1 MIRGSDSSHE
11 RSLSTGLVPQEL
23 SDRTVTMGIA
33 HPNPGQGCR
42 PIRHRFRHPPEAP
55 DTRLREPR
63 HRSSGRIFPPQR
75 DLCPI
80 PGRILAKVV
89 RSQQY
94 RRVRERPSSH
104 DDLVDHLVRS
114 TPLQR
119 GEAVRVVLD
128 VLAYFDET
136 TDEFVRRRHRELQS
150 GGLANAEIFERI
162 AAELPHR
169 AVAPPELSLRQLRR
183 VVYG

>member
-1 MIRGSDSSHE
+1 M
-11 RSLSTGLVPQEL
+11 
-23 SDRTVTMGIA
+23 
-33 HPNPGQGCR
+33 
-42 PIRHRFRHPPEAP
+42 
-55 DTRLREPR
+55 
-63 HRSSGRIFPPQR
+63 
-75 DLCPI
+75 
-80 PGRILAKVV
+80 
-89 RSQQY
+89 
-94 RRVRERPSSH
+94 RERPSSH